1 MVAGGCGGSIILLSV
16 VSPRGTPAP
25 GPAGWGPD
33 LADHEELYD
42 EARAE
47 RLREMLRALAGLIRD
62 LDRAGTLLASSAE
75 LQRLLGDARSE
86 LFHYEV
92 RSTYDTPELAE
103 RRRLVDEARAQ
114 ELIIDEP
121 EDDEPWRARPPQD

>member
-1 MVAGGCGGSIILLSV
+1 MVAGGRGGAIILLSV
-16 VSPRGTPAP
+16 VSPGGTTDP

-47 RLREMLRALAGLIRD
+47 RLREMLRALAAMIRD

-75 LQRLLGDARSE
+75 LQRLLGDARIE

-114 ELIIDEP
+114 GFTIDDP
-121 EDDEPWRARPPQD
+121 EDDEPWRVRPPRD